1 MAPGSIASSDT
12 SSSTSSSST
21 SSASSASAEGSSRPL
36 GSEKPGL
43 ARGAVRAP
51 RRHPPVLRM
60 VLEALQAGER
70 RRGTSVAAIKV
81 YILQKYPT
89 VDALRLNHLL
99 KQALATGLHRGLLIR
114 PVNSK
119 AKGATGSFKLVPKDK
134 RKIPPRKTAPRM
146 PGQAEGKDPKKP
158 SESKKDPAN
167 TVEVKKGSRK
177 PREERAAPSKPGA
190 AKKAPKKG
198 TQTKDPEPRLGE
210 AKKSSR
216 RPDKAAQAPP
226 SASGPGGSRKS
237 KKEGA
242 AKQIPRPTGKHSL
255 EVRVQNPRSPRVRM
269 VLPWPK
275 RRWGARSLKRLL
287 GRGPKPRPLFL
298 PRVLGPRR
306 SLDHW
311 LGRLRPLRAR
321 ESLASPPSLQCPK
334 RPARRQKPRARGKVE
349 RCRFYF
355 YSPRNYHSVYFTRT
369 YLSIKLFPT
378 HGCERRLRSK
388 VWPSRACTQMD
399 RMEAPPWE
407 MQTAT
412 GMQRHAGACG
422 GAGEVLRPT

>member
-1 MAPGSIASSDT
+1 MAPGSVASSDP
-12 SSSTSSSST
+12 SSSTSSV
-21 SSASSASAEGSSRPL
+21 SSASSASAEGSSRL
-36 GSEKPGL
+36 SGSEKPGL

-167 TVEVKKGSRK
+167 PGEVKKGSRK
-177 PREERAAPSKPGA
+177 PREGRAAPSKPGA

-226 SASGPGGSRKS
+226 GASGPGGKSKVKERGSRQADTKAHRKTQLGGQSSKSTVTKGENGASLAKKKMGGKVPKEAAGEGPKAKAPVPPKGSGS
-237 KKEGA
+237 KKEPA
-242 AKQIPRPTGKHSL
+242 PLAGKAEAS
-255 EVRVQNPRSPRVRM
+255 
-269 VLPWPK
+269 K
-275 RRWGARSLKRLL
+275 
-287 GRGPKPRPLFL
+287 
-298 PRVLGPRR
+298 GPRKPGI
-306 SLDHW
+306 STKSSVSK
-311 LGRLRPLRAR
+311 A
-321 ESLASPPSLQCPK
+321 ASK
-334 RPARRQKPRARGKVE
+334 KA
-349 RCRFYF
+349 
-355 YSPRNYHSVYFTRT
+355 
-369 YLSIKLFPT
+369 
-378 HGCERRLRSK
+378 
-388 VWPSRACTQMD
+388 
-399 RMEAPPWE
+399 EAE
-407 MQTAT
+407 
-412 GMQRHAGACG
+412 G
-422 GAGEVLRPT
+422 